1 MNHWHAL
8 IFGMEYPWGKE
19 IQVSENKVWYSKNL
33 QTILKVKTGE
43 RYRPLVERVML

>member
-19 IQVSENKVWYSKNL
+19 IQVSENNVSGIAK
-33 QTILKVKTGE
+33 TLKVKTGE
-43 RYRPLVERVML
+43 RYRPYGSLV